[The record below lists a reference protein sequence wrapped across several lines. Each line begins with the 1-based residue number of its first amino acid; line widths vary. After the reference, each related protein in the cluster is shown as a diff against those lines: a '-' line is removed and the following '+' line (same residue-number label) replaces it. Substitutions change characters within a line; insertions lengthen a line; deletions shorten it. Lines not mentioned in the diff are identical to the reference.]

1 LVIAVVSPHRRED
14 IDACQYDVERFEQKL
29 PTKKKET
36 CQDGSVKW
44 KRKHENVPGEG
55 CNLNNNVDSPAKST
69 PAFLSDGIS
78 FFNRQQRDWKV
89 TVARTSMDKLAYQM
103 VFPYL
108 SIYIV
113 ALGAS
118 AIQLGIVNSI
128 GMVIAGLFGPFTG
141 WFIDRIGP
149 KKIYLAGI
157 TFMAICYLTYGL
169 AKSWGVTII
178 AMIAYWMGF
187 STSIHSCA
195 TICGNC
201 LVNRDRATGMMV
213 CETVTAGLLGMAGP
227 IVATWLVS
235 QLGGVNPAG
244 IRPLFFSG
252 LIITIGT
259 FVLVLTQLSNQKWT
273 ETYASRT
280 NLFKEISQVFKNG
293 KHLKRWIVIAGVA
306 QLPIGMVFPFSQV
319 FAYKVKGANEFIL
332 GAMVTGAALSSILFA
347 VPLGRLAD
355 RVGRKKALFVTIP
368 LFLFSN
374 LILIL
379 APTPAFLVLAG
390 ILQGFYFI
398 GAPIAAAIE
407 RELVPAEHMGR
418 WTGITRF
425 FKMIFSGILAL
436 TAGII
441 WDKFGPQYIFITFI
455 SIELL
460 VRLPLLIS
468 IPETLNKR
476 FKSKGDVVLKS

>member
-1 LVIAVVSPHRRED
+1 
-14 IDACQYDVERFEQKL
+14 
-29 PTKKKET
+29 
-36 CQDGSVKW
+36 
-44 KRKHENVPGEG
+44 
-55 CNLNNNVDSPAKST
+55 VDSPAKST
-69 PAFLSDGIS
+69 PAFLSNGIC
-78 FFNRQQRDWKV
+78 FLKRQQRDWKV
-89 TVARTSMDKLAYQM
+89 TAARTSMDKLAYQM

-118 AIQLGIVNSI
+118 AIQLGIVNAI
-128 GMVIAGLFGPFTG
+128 GMIIAGLFGPFTG

-157 TFMAICYLTYGL
+157 TFMALCYLTYGL
-169 AKSWGVTII
+169 AQSWGVTII
-178 AMIAYWMGF
+178 AMIAYWLGF

-201 LVNRDRATGMMV
+201 LVNRDRATGMMI

-227 IVATWLVS
+227 IIGTWLVS
-235 QLGGVNPAG
+235 QFGGVNPAG

-252 LIITIGT
+252 LIITMGT
-259 FVLVLTQLSNQKWT
+259 FVLVLTQLSSRKWT
-273 ETYASRT
+273 KENANRT
-280 NLFKEISQVFKNG
+280 SLFKEISQVFKSG
-293 KHLKRWIVIAGVA
+293 KHLKRWIVIAAVT

-319 FAYKVKGANEFIL
+319 FAYQVKGANEFIL
-332 GAMVTGAALSSILFA
+332 GAMVTGSALSSILFA
-347 VPLGRLAD
+347 IPLGRLAD
-355 RVGRKKALFVTIP
+355 RVGRKKVLFITIP

-374 LILIL
+374 LMLIL

-390 ILQGFYFI
+390 ILQGFYYI

-418 WTGITRF
+418 WIGITRF
-425 FKMIFSGILAL
+425 FKMTFSGILAL

-460 VRLPLLIS
+460 IRLPLLIS

-476 FKSKGDVVLKS
+476 FKSKEDVALSS